1 MPCNNVQSAKVDKE
15 VDAAFERIRRP
26 AKPTDWAKCKHCK
39 NVKPPLRPYER
50 TWNTSELR
58 NHLAKCQ
65 LYLDAIAAK
74 DTETRAT
81 QKAIQVKEDKETL
94 KQVFLTSGHGPGAA
108 RFNVNTINKLFAK
121 AVYTSNY
128 VFSLFQTDDWME
140 FFQALSYVPPQRKQ
154 LATSLLDEVY
164 KEVKERVED
173 TWKGASQLGIVAD
186 ESSNITGNRI
196 GNISVIHKGTSY
208 FWKNTDLEDEDAN
221 ADNAVAHIKRE
232 ALKITKSDLKR
243 LSSLATD
250 TCNTQRKVWRRF
262 QELPELR
269 HVISVPYDSYGLQ
282 LVIKDLLD
290 PGKDEDK
297 TIIPSDLRDFWTSAS
312 SIRVHFAKALKQL
325 GLLRSKMI
333 SIHGKKRSL
342 LAAGLTR
349 WGTHVGLYSL
359 LHYFS

>member
-15 VDAAFERIRRP
+15 VDTAFERIKRP

-65 LYLDAIAAK
+65 LYLGAMAAR
-74 DTETRAT
+74 DTETQAT
-81 QKAIQVKEDKETL
+81 QKAIRIKEDEGTK
-94 KQVFLTSGHGPGAA
+94 KQVFLSSEYGPGAA

-121 AVYTSNY
+121 AVYSSNCA
-128 VFSLFQTDDWME
+128 FSLFQTDDWLE
-140 FFQALSYVPPQRKQ
+140 FFQALSYIPPQRKQ
-154 LATSLLDEVY
+154 LASPLLDEVY

-186 ESSNITGNRI
+186 ESSNITGDRI

-208 FWKNTDLEDEDAN
+208 FWSNTDLEAEDAD
-221 ADNAVAHIKRE
+221 ADTTVAHIKSE
-232 ALKITKSDLKR
+232 ALKITRGDLKR

-269 HVISVPYDSYGLQ
+269 HMIPVPCDSHGLQ
-282 LVIKDLLD
+282 LVIKDLID

-297 TIIPSDLRDFWTSAS
+297 SAIPSDIRDFWTSAS
-312 SIRVHFAKALKQL
+312 SIRTHFAKALKQL

-333 SIHGKKRSL
+333 LIHGKKRSL

-349 WGTHVGLYSL
+349 WGTHVRILSIAL
-359 LHYFS
+359 LSS